1 MGIGKIKEFDVNT
14 GNWTLYCGRVYIAT
28 TLARG
33 ARFSGSAKN
42 TGAGSSAGRASSCKA
57 CGGQHQIDGCRFKEF
72 VCSSCRNKGHL
83 RRVCPH
89 RDASKP
95 NGGKGAGAKRGGG
108 GGWRNQEANYVCP
121 ADSINE
127 ESSAE
132 VEVDEPMFQMSLGH
146 YTPVSLNVTVNGR
159 KLKMEVDTGTPGS
172 CISKKTYDAL
182 FSDVKLEKSKYV
194 FLFYDGKSKVKPLGC
209 MTTCVEYNGHQQV
222 LDLFVI
228 DTGVTSLI
236 GRQWLAELGIQIPI
250 FQYPNVTSNFKLEPV
265 KHVLDKMLDRYKEN
279 KELVATETAKNCR
292 TLSPGDSVWYRNFSS
307 NTKWSDGQVIERLG
321 RNNYSVKARDGSAAH
336 RHIDQLKR
344 RSSCVFP
351 SDANTSG
358 VAEPE
363 PSSSLKPQ
371 TTSVLAKPSV
381 SVEAMDQ
388 HLDGPRTAPDLAAE
402 VDSSKQI
409 LPPGTETNLS
419 AVDEPSVQRVR
430 KPVVRFGL
438 DIPS

>member
-14 GNWTLYCGRVYIAT
+14 GNWTLYCGRVDI
-28 TLARG
+28 
-33 ARFSGSAKN
+33 
-42 TGAGSSAGRASSCKA
+42 
-57 CGGQHQIDGCRFKEF
+57 
-72 VCSSCRNKGHL
+72 NKGHL

-95 NGGKGAGAKRGGG
+95 NGGKGAGAKRGSG

-121 ADSINE
+121 ADNSNE

-228 DTGVTSLI
+228 DT
-236 GRQWLAELGIQIPI
+236 
-250 FQYPNVTSNFKLEPV
+250 
-265 KHVLDKMLDRYKEN
+265 
-279 KELVATETAKNCR
+279 
-292 TLSPGDSVWYRNFSS
+292 GDSVWYRNFSS

-438 DIPS
+438 DID